1 MALPTGR
8 MMRALLRR
16 VAGLAL
22 ALAGLVFAPL
32 AIAFGVP
39 WGLAGTLVAGLL
51 IYGWHLYRS
60 GVCSCG

>member
-22 ALAGLVFAPL
+22 ALAGLVFAP
-32 AIAFGVP
+32 AVSRE
-39 WGLAGTLVAGLL
+39 V
-51 IYGWHLYRS
+51 
-60 GVCSCG
+60 V